1 MHMAGTS
8 AGDWRRLGHCHPSL
22 PHRVLPAWLQVNLAT
37 GEGLDESLQA
47 LTADGLQLVAV
58 INCAAISQP
67 AVCERDPAAAAAV
80 NVPTH
85 LLDALDRHQ
94 QRQLSSSA
102 SSSSSS
108 STQQPLL
115 IHISSDQVYD
125 GSRAWWREGDVCRP
139 INTYGRTKLAAEQ
152 LIQQRCPHHAILRSS
167 IIYGPQPRVPV
178 GRTLFL
184 QFVDQALAS
193 KVCGVVVWQG
203 GLMAGAVCDS
213 LCYAAHAA
221 SC

>member
-1 MHMAGTS
+1 M
-8 AGDWRRLGHCHPSL
+8 
-22 PHRVLPAWLQVNLAT
+22 NLAT
-37 GEGLDESLQA
+37 GEGLDACLEA
-47 LTADGLQLVAV
+47 LTCNGRQLVAV

-94 QRQLSSSA
+94 QRQLSTTSISSA
-102 SSSSSS
+102 SSSST
-108 STQQPLL
+108 TQQPLL

-125 GSRAWWREGDVCRP
+125 GSRARWREEDDCQP
-139 INTYGRTKLAAEQ
+139 LNTYGRTKLAAEQ
-152 LIQQRCPHHAILRSS
+152 LIQRRWPHHAILRSS
-167 IIYGPQPRVPV
+167 IIYGPQPPVPV

-193 KVCGVVVWQG
+193 RVCWVLV
-203 GLMAGAVCDS
+203 LRC
-213 LCYAAHAA
+213 AAAA
-221 SC
+221 WG